1 MWMHTEH
8 SNRGVEEPC
17 APVADSWPDRPIYPP
32 TSPFVLTDRSIIL
45 SRSSHFQQQ
54 RQPSLSPTP
63 KPVDAM
69 APPRSQSSFTVG
81 GPMLNMVFQAA
92 FDGDLPVLKRLVTK
106 LDMGKGNPKEAVE
119 TLRVKDAGM
128 LEGVGVLHIAACR
141 GRLEVCRYLIEE
153 LRVDVNGV
161 DKEGRTPLK
170 FAIRCNSVVKYL
182 LDHGADPDRASH
194 DGISPLHDAARSG
207 DCLTVELLL
216 AKGAYVD
223 PVAFCGTPLHCTAT
237 GDHDSTM
244 KILLDHH
251 ADMVDGKTPLI
262 AAVDAD
268 SRKCMLLLIRV
279 GAESRGALTYAV
291 KNLHSAKM
299 VSSDFL
305 DCILEDV
312 GADCVISHDEPVA
325 KRKIRA
331 AGFKRLGNDAFK
343 NKDYSSAEGSYS
355 VVY

>member
-1 MWMHTEH
+1 
-8 SNRGVEEPC
+8 
-17 APVADSWPDRPIYPP
+17 
-32 TSPFVLTDRSIIL
+32 
-45 SRSSHFQQQ
+45 
-54 RQPSLSPTP
+54 
-63 KPVDAM
+63 
-69 APPRSQSSFTVG
+69 
-81 GPMLNMVFQAA
+81 MLNMVFQAA

-251 ADMVDGKTPLI
+251 AD
-262 AAVDAD
+262 
-268 SRKCMLLLIRV
+268 V